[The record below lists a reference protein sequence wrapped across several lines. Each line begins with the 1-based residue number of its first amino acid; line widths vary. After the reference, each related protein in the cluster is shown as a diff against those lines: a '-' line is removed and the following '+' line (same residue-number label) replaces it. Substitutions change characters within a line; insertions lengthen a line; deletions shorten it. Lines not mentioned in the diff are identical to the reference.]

1 MNRLLLNLAALLMAG
16 CAAVEAAA
24 QPGHQS
30 GASSAGL
37 AAPVEVQAAPGTG
50 PRAKTS
56 TVGAELAE
64 HWSPAVGV
72 ARARYADAPTTRN
85 EILLAH
91 AHYSMGILDQAYDYY
106 AEAAR
111 RDPREAAAW
120 DGLAR
125 IWRDWGYPSLGLGD
139 AHRAVWA
146 NPRSPVVHNTLGTVL
161 ARLGKHHEAS
171 RAFARAVVLDPSAG
185 YAYYNLAMALE
196 ATGQHE
202 EATRALE
209 RAAALDSSIRAADGQ
224 GSGAAQPA
232 MAAAAGKG
240 GSHERR

>member
-1 MNRLLLNLAALLMAG
+1 MNRPLLILAALLMTG
-16 CAAVEAAA
+16 CVAAEAAA
-24 QPGHQS
+24 QPGHRS
-30 GASSAGL
+30 GPWSAGL
-37 AAPVEVQAAPGTG
+37 AAPAEVQAAPGTG

-72 ARARYADAPTTRN
+72 ARARYANAPTTRN
-85 EILLAH
+85 EVELAH
-91 AHYSMGILDQAYDYY
+91 AYYSMGILDQAYDYY

-146 NPRSPVVHNTLGTVL
+146 SPRSPIVHNTLGTVL

-171 RAFARAVVLDPSAG
+171 LAFARAVFLDPSAG
-185 YAYYNLAMALE
+185 YAYYNLAMAFE
-196 ATGQHE
+196 ATGQQV

-209 RAAALDSSIRAADGQ
+209 RAAALGSSIHAADEQ
-224 GSGAAQPA
+224 GGGAAQPA

-240 GSHERR
+240 GRHERR